1 MSMDWSGEMV
11 LTTQSSVVN
20 EHEDNGKC
28 RYWPAAS
35 FCDRAMSEIVCQLW
49 PQLVSHLAFKRR
61 KGRREVGKVNF
72 SKFVYLPVKRR
83 VVARL
88 DKRGTSVVG
97 AGLDILVLMA

>member
-1 MSMDWSGEMV
+1 MNLKIMEYVDTGPQQVSAIGQCLKVSASYGHSWF
-11 LTTQSSVVN
+11 LTLP
-20 EHEDNGKC
+20 C
-28 RYWPAAS
+28 
-35 FCDRAMSEIVCQLW
+35 
-49 PQLVSHLAFKRR
+49 KRR
-61 KGRREVGKVNF
+61 EARREVGKVNF